1 MSRKP
6 LNSVILVMGI
16 ALLVAAS
23 TTAWGEEFYKGK
35 NLRIIVAFSPGGGF
49 DTYTRLIARHIS
61 KYIPGHPTTIV
72 QNMTGA
78 GGIIAA
84 NYMYNK
90 AKPDG
95 LTIGNF
101 IGGLVQQQILGN
113 KGVKFDGRNFEW
125 IGVPVV
131 DHPVCGLTKVTGIKN
146 IKEWQAAKKPIKL
159 GGIGPGGTVSD
170 APRIL
175 AAALGLPLRVIDG
188 YGGTA
193 KLRLAAEAGEL
204 AGGCWSWQSMK
215 VTWRRMVESGGV
227 RIVLQ
232 AMDKK
237 HPELGNVD
245 NAIDFVKTDEARAL
259 LKYGIH
265 DTATITRFYSL
276 PPRTPKKT
284 VKLLRKAFMAT
295 MRAREFLSEA
305 QKSQLEIAPVTGER
319 VDKIVQG
326 MFKLDKKM
334 ITRLKEILVPK
345 L

>member
-1 MSRKP
+1 MNR
-6 LNSVILVMGI
+6 NSLYPVKLIIGI
-16 ALLVAAS
+16 ALLVSAS
-23 TTAWGEEFYKGK
+23 TTAWGEEPYKGK
-35 NLRIIVAFSPGGGF
+35 TLRFIVAYSPGGGF
-49 DTYTRLIARHIS
+49 DTYTRAIARHIS
-61 KYIPGHPTTIV
+61 KHIPGHPTTIV

-78 GGIIAA
+78 GGFIAA

-113 KGVKFDGRNFEW
+113 KGVKFDGRKFEW

-146 IKEWQAAKKPIKL
+146 IKDWQAAKRPIKV

-170 APRIL
+170 VPRVL
-175 AAALGLPLRVIDG
+175 AAALGLPVKVIDG
-188 YGGTA
+188 YRGTA
-193 KLRLAAEAGEL
+193 KVRLAAEAGEL
-204 AGGCWSWQSMK
+204 AGGCWAWQSMK

-245 NAIDFVKTDEARAL
+245 NAIDFAKTDEARAL

-276 PPRTPKKT
+276 PPRTPKKI
-284 VKLLRKAFMAT
+284 VKLLRKAFMDT
-295 MRAREFLSEA
+295 MRDPKFLSEA
-305 QKSQLEIAPVTGER
+305 KKSKLEINPVTGER
-319 VDKIVQG
+319 VEKIVQG
-326 MFKLDKKM
+326 MFKLDAKM
-334 ITRLKEILVPK
+334 VSRLKEILVPK
-345 L
+345 R